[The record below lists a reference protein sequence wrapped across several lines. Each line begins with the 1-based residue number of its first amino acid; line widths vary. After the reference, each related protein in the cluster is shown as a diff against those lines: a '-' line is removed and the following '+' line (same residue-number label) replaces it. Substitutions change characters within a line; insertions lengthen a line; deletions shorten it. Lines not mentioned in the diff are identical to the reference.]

1 MSESQHLPSTA
12 ADALDVPETTSLAPG
27 NGLPKPTR
35 ADLWC
40 DPVCPWAWATARWLG
55 DVGRHRPLELR
66 FRVMS
71 LAVLNE
77 QKDDTSLRYRLL
89 ARHGWGPARLCIA
102 AEQQYGP
109 AALARLYPALA
120 RRFHHKPVQRGATA
134 LRDAL
139 DEAQLPGEL
148 IHAARS
154 DAFDQALRASH
165 HAAQA
170 AYGADAGT
178 PLLRLRDAQDRTV
191 TLFGPVLEHV
201 PQGVDAVRAW
211 DALTTLTHVDGFRE
225 VKRHRGSEP
234 VLD

>member
-1 MSESQHLPSTA
+1 MSDSWHFLPPA
-12 ADALDVPETTSLAPG
+12 VGALDVPETISVAPG
-27 NGLPKPTR
+27 NGLPEPTR
-35 ADLWC
+35 VDLWC

-55 DVGRHRPLELR
+55 EVDCHRPLDLR
-66 FRVMS
+66 LRVMS

-77 QKDDTSLRYRLL
+77 RKDDVSLRYRLL
-89 ARHGWGPARLCIA
+89 ARHGSVPARLCIA
-102 AEQQYGP
+102 AEQQHGP

-120 RRFHHKPVQRGATA
+120 RRFHQKPVQRGVTA

-148 IHAARS
+148 IHRAGS
-154 DAFDQALRASH
+154 DAFDQALLASH
-165 HAAQA
+165 QAARA
-170 AYGADAGT
+170 AYGADVGT

-201 PQGVDAVRAW
+201 PQGLDAVRAW
-211 DALTTLTHVDGFRE
+211 DALTTLTQVDGFRE
-225 VKRHRGSEP
+225 LKRHRGSEP